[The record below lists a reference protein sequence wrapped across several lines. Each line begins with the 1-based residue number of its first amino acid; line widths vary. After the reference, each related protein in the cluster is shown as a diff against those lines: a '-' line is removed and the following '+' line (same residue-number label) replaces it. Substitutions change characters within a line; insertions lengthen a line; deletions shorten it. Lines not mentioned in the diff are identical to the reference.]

1 MLKLNQIRMKKSE
14 EIMDNQIFEDVKSV
28 VMDVLK
34 IDGSNITP
42 ETRFIEDLKAD
53 SMDQFFLI
61 DGFSEKFNI
70 TFSDDDAKDIKT
82 VGDVVEF
89 LSKR

>member
-1 MLKLNQIRMKKSE
+1 
-14 EIMDNQIFEDVKSV
+14 MDQQKFEDVKSV
-28 VMDVLK
+28 VIDVLK
-34 IDGSNITP
+34 IDGKDITP

-70 TFSDDDAKDIKT
+70 TISDEDAKKIKT
-82 VGDVVEF
+82 IGDVVE
-89 LSKR
+89 LISK